1 MNHPSGP
8 APGLTPVLCNT
19 RPKPAIARIEYNRL
33 TKVDCGLAWRI
44 FADCRRWH
52 RFSDA
57 YRSIEWRGAPWAP
70 GSRLQI
76 EIIRPI
82 AAKQDRV
89 ITICTPPRCVAW
101 INHVLGYTME
111 QWVLFDPDG
120 AGGTRV
126 STWIEITGADLNL
139 NGHDIQ
145 KLVTRFVKEWFDNFC
160 AECDR
165 LVRGE

>member
-8 APGLTPVLCNT
+8 TPGLTPVLSSIG
-19 RPKPAIARIEYNRL
+19 PKPNIVRIEYSRI
-33 TKVDCGLAWRI
+33 TKADCGLAWRI
-44 FADCRRWH
+44 FSDCARWR

-57 YRSIEWRGAPWAP
+57 YRSIEWRGDPWTS

-76 EIIRPI
+76 EIVLPVV
-82 AAKQDRV
+82 AKMDRV

-111 QWVLFDPDG
+111 QWVLFDPD
-120 AGGTRV
+120 AGGGTKV
-126 STWIEITGADLNL
+126 STWLEITGADFD
-139 NGHDIQ
+139 GHQ
-145 KLVTRFVKEWFDNFC
+145 VEKLAVKLVERWFVNFC

-165 LVRGE
+165 TVDAK